1 MDRPN
6 TTEDNAPLGPA
17 YRRLFAAAS
26 VSNLGDGIGLVAYP
40 WLASAVTRSPLLISI
55 VVVAQRLPWLLFSLP
70 AGVVTDRYDRAK
82 IMIGSNLAR
91 AVCTAAVAFVVL
103 GRQDDL
109 PSPDQLA
116 AGTDLTE
123 GTDVGIY
130 TLVLAATVLLGIGEV
145 LYDNANQSFMPH
157 VVKDHQLEKANGR
170 LWSAETV
177 ANSFVGPP
185 FGAWLLVGLFALPF
199 FVDAI
204 SFALGALFIAL
215 ISTRRQAAGAPLTEN
230 GTGLDTATGTADQPA
245 ERASWTADIK
255 EGFGWL
261 WRHEFLR
268 WLAIILGLLNMFGVL
283 STASLVLFAQEELE
297 TSPTEFALMT
307 IGTAV
312 GGIVGGWTASSI
324 SRRIGP
330 GPSLWLTLIGGGLA
344 SIVIGL
350 SSSWLLVAV
359 MFAFY
364 MMVAVLWNVITVSL
378 RQTII
383 PDHLL
388 GRVNSVYRFFAWG
401 MMPLGALLSGGLIVL
416 VESLDIGSDPRGL
429 ALRSPWVVAGVGQIL
444 LMVLAGPKLTTAK
457 IEAARSTGR
466 AGTEG

>member
-1 MDRPN
+1 MDSPSRPGKP
-6 TTEDNAPLGPA
+6 EPLGSD
-17 YRRLFAAAS
+17 YRKLFAAAS

-55 VVVAQRLPWLLFSLP
+55 VVVAQRMPWLVFSLP
-70 AGVVTDRYDRAK
+70 AGVITDRYDRAK

-91 AVCTAAVAFVVL
+91 AACTASVAAVVL
-103 GRQDDL
+103 SRQDEL

-116 AGTDLTE
+116 AGTGLSD
-123 GTDVGIY
+123 GTDIGLYSVV
-130 TLVLAATVLLGIGEV
+130 LVATVLLGIGEV

-157 VVKDHQLEKANGR
+157 LVKDHQLERANGR

-204 SFALGALFIAL
+204 SFALGALLIAL
-215 ISTRRQAAGAPLTEN
+215 ITIRRGSTTGPSAVGAMPAGDRST
-230 GTGLDTATGTADQPA
+230 Q
-245 ERASWTADIK
+245 RSSWTADIK

-268 WLAIILGLLNMFGVL
+268 WLAIILGLLNMLNVMGM
-283 STASLVLFAQEELE
+283 ASLVLFAQEELE

-307 IGTAV
+307 VGTAV
-312 GGIVGGWTASSI
+312 GGIVGGWAASAI

-330 GPSLWLTLIGGGLA
+330 GPSLWLTLVGGGSA

-359 MFAFY
+359 MFAFS

-378 RQTII
+378 RQSII

-401 MMPLGALLSGGLIVL
+401 MMPLGALASGGLILV
-416 VESLDIGSDPRGL
+416 VESLDVGDDPRGF
-429 ALRSPWVVAGVGQIL
+429 ALRSPWLVAGVGQIL
-444 LMVLAGPKLTTAK
+444 LMALAGPRLTTAK
-457 IEAARSTGR
+457 IEAARATGR
-466 AGTEG
+466 AGNGD